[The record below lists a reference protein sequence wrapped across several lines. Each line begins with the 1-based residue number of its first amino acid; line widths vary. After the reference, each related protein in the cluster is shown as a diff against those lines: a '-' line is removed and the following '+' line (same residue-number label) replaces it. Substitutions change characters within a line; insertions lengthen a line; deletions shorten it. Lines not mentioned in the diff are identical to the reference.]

1 METKAEK
8 IVTARQF
15 DSGNVPPRIWD
26 EIRKKNENPTFE
38 NKTKPYEFIEPI
50 KTDTRNHGW
59 LFKLDDSNHYFIALQ
74 HQIYGA
80 SECISIFK
88 SDKKQNF
95 NISET
100 IKSYLS
106 YVDIE
111 YIVDKFVKEEL
122 KIEKEISEEK

>member
-1 METKAEK
+1 MKTKEK
-8 IVTARQF
+8 IISARQF
-15 DSGNVPPRIWD
+15 KSGNIPEQIWNK
-26 EIRKKNENPTFE
+26 IRQKNENPVFDK
-38 NKTKPYEFIEPI
+38 KTKPYEFIECI

-59 LFKLDDSNHYFIALQ
+59 LFKINNTNQYFTALQ

-80 SECISIFK
+80 SECISIFR

-95 NISET
+95 DPSSKPL
-100 IKSYLS
+100 KSYLS

-122 KIEKEISEEK
+122 KTEE